1 MIYSNSKPEQEKNAT
16 YTTHNEILK
25 QSKKHHVSVKKKKA
39 ECTSTMTMHNDN
51 VLPK

>member
-25 QSKKHHVSVKKKKA
+25 QSKKHHVSVKKKK
-39 ECTSTMTMHNDN
+39 SRKYKHNDN
-51 VLPK
+51 AQWQCIT